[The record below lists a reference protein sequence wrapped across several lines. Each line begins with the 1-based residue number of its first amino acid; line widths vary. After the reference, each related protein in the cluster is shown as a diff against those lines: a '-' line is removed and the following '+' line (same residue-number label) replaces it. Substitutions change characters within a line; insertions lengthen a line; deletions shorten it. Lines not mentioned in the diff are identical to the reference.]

1 LFVKISNMEAGR
13 GEAGGGGGGGEE
25 EDEEEEEEGV
35 SPSNSKVLCKL

>member
-1 LFVKISNMEAGR
+1 MEAGR